1 MGQASERNTP
11 AGSFGTDMLV
21 VASSFVLVALPFF
34 MVGGL
39 AVQIRPELGL
49 SETSFG
55 AAVTIGFLSAA
66 LSAPF
71 CGRIADRIG
80 PRATVYLGCAICIA
94 SLAGLGLLAS
104 GFGTLAGFLALGGIG
119 VALADTGLA
128 VLVTRAIPIHRQGVA
143 FGIKEASIPA
153 STLVAGLAVPSI
165 ALTVGWRWGFAAGV
179 LPLAVVLV
187 GLPRIRISP
196 TPTPTTTGDAEPD
209 PASPPRRTALL
220 LAALGAALGTTA
232 GSGAG
237 IFITDSS
244 VAMGIDPAIAGLL
257 LATGSLAGIATRV
270 ATGILA
276 DRSGG
281 PQFRLIALM
290 LAGGALTMALGGTGN
305 TALLVLATVGAFTG
319 GWAWTGIFYLSLVRT
334 SPHRPGAVAGIGS
347 AALGLGNAAGPF
359 LFGLVA
365 GSVSY
370 GAAWLGAGLVAAVAS
385 VLMTVAGRHF

>member
-1 MGQASERNTP
+1 M
-11 AGSFGTDMLV
+11 DMLV

-39 AVQIRPELGL
+39 AVQIRAELGL

-55 AAVTIGFLSAA
+55 AAVTIGFLTAA

-80 PRATVYLGCAICIA
+80 PRATVYLGCAICIT
-94 SLAGLGLLAS
+94 SLAGLGLLAG
-104 GFGTLAGFLALGGIG
+104 GFGALAGLLALAGIG

-179 LPLAVVLV
+179 LPMVVVLV
-187 GLPRIRISP
+187 RLPRIRISP
-196 TPTPTTTGDAEPD
+196 PPTPPATREAGPD
-209 PASPPRRTALL
+209 SISPPRRTALL
-220 LAALGAALGTTA
+220 LAAVGAALGTTA

-237 IFITDSS
+237 IFITDSA
-244 VAMGIDPAIAGLL
+244 VAMGIGPAIAGLL

-290 LAGGALTMALGGTGN
+290 LAGGAFAMALGATGN

-334 SPHRPGAVAGIGS
+334 SPKRPGAVAGIGS

-385 VLMTVAGRHF
+385 VLMAVARRHF